1 MLILF
6 WFDIIYDDFLSMYV
20 DVMLIYVDRVDSA
33 LICDDL
39 CWCFRWFILILCWI
53 MLMYVD
59 FALIYDNL
67 C

>member
-1 MLILF
+1 
-6 WFDIIYDDFLSMYV
+6 MYV

-53 MLMYVD
+53 MLMYV
-59 FALIYDNL
+59 
-67 C
+67 